1 MAKKRV
7 SQIKRS
13 INTNSIVLIIAA
25 ALILEIIS
33 TIQYQYIREEIAVDL
48 HLRAQS
54 ELLAKS
60 LAIQNVMSQVEAAVG
75 NHVWDAQRL
84 ISEGDSAYSVVKRL
98 VEQNPNIKGSSF
110 TFIPNYYPD
119 KGYWFE
125 SYAVRRDSNEIE
137 LMQLGSADHD
147 YTQAEF
153 YKIPIETDTSR
164 WTDPYLDNEGARMIL
179 TTFSIPVHD
188 STQKPVAVL
197 DADISLDWLKSIL
210 DINYVNPSSYNILIS
225 RSGQI
230 MSYPEEEY
238 VMLKTINDVAEEKKD
253 PAFKNFVEKFIKGE
267 RGNEVFKDNDGEKYH
282 VFFAPVGGETGW
294 SLAVVSSEKEIFGNY
309 NKMKVN
315 LLVLRIVALCVL
327 VFIIFRS
334 VRNINKLQKISV
346 ERERIKSELKI
357 ASEIQDGMLPK
368 NIAVDFKGE
377 KVEVVGLLDPA
388 KEVGGD
394 LYDFF
399 IKDDRLYFCIGD
411 VSGKGVPAAMF
422 MTVTRSLF
430 RTIAPYTLK
439 AAKILW
445 YMNRTMA
452 NINETNMFVT
462 FFIGIYDLN
471 TGVLNYSNA
480 GHDGPVIIE
489 NNIVNKLEVIPN
501 LPLGVF
507 SDFDYEEQETK
518 LEKDA
523 LIFLYT
529 DGLTEAM
536 NFNKEEFGE
545 VRMMEAIHSIVNKND
560 DVAPTDLLDGVIDKI
575 KEFVDKAEQSDDLT
589 MLAIKIK
596 ETPENTQ
603 KKILKIENDISSI
616 KKLNQFVDDLNEEK
630 QFSPEFSMQLKL
642 AVEEVVSNVINYG
655 YPNRKNDEIEI
666 SFIISDKNVRIEI
679 KDHGIEFDLTKIEEA
694 DTDSSVEERP
704 IGGLG
709 IFLVRQLTDE
719 IVYKREKDTNILILT
734 KKITTT

>member
-1 MAKKRV
+1 MARKRI
-7 SQIKRS
+7 SHIKRS

-25 ALILEIIS
+25 ALIMEIIS
-33 TIQYQYIREEIAVDL
+33 TIQYQYVREEIAVDL

-84 ISEGDSAYSVVKRL
+84 ISEGDSAFSVVKRL

-125 SYAVRRDSNEIE
+125 SYAVRRDSDEIE

-147 YTQAEF
+147 YTTAEF
-153 YKIPIETDTSR
+153 YKIPIETDSSR
-164 WTDPYLDNEGARMIL
+164 WTDPYLDNDGARMLL

-188 STQKPVAVL
+188 SSKKPVAVL

-225 RSGQI
+225 RSGQL
-230 MSYPEEEY
+230 MSYPKDDY
-238 VMLKTINDVAEEKKD
+238 VMLKTINDVAEEKQD
-253 PAFKNFVEKFIKGE
+253 PSFNNFVRKFINGE
-267 RGNEVFKDNDGEKYH
+267 RGNDVFKDTDGEKYH
-282 VFFAPVGGETGW
+282 VFYAPVGGETGW
-294 SLAVVSSEKEIFGNY
+294 SLAVVSSEKEIFGKY
-309 NKMKVN
+309 NKMKGT
-315 LLVLRIVALCVL
+315 LLILRIIALSAL

-346 ERERIKSELKI
+346 ERERIRSELKI
-357 ASEIQDGMLPK
+357 ASQIQNGMLPK
-368 NIAVDFKGE
+368 NISVDFKGAS
-377 KVEVVGLLDPA
+377 VDVVGLVDPA

-399 IKDDRLYFCIGD
+399 IKDSKLYFCIGD

-430 RTIAPYTLK
+430 RTISPYTQK
-439 AAKILW
+439 ASKILW

-462 FFIGIYDLN
+462 FFVGIYDL
-471 TGVLNYSNA
+471 TTHVLNYSNA

-489 NNIVNKLEVIPN
+489 DNTIHKLEVKPN

-507 SDFDYEEQETK
+507 PDFNYAQQETK
-518 LEKDA
+518 LEEDA

-536 NFNKEEFGE
+536 NLNKQEFGE
-545 VRMMEAIHSIVNKND
+545 ERMMEAISTFVKEHCDVNPNE
-560 DVAPTDLLDGVIDKI
+560 LLEGITDKI

-596 ETPENTQ
+596 ETTEKP
-603 KKILKIENDISSI
+603 KVDILKIENNISSV
-616 KKLNQFVDDLNEEK
+616 KTLNKFVDNLCEENK
-630 QFSPEFSMQLKL
+630 FSEECSMQLKL
-642 AVEEVVSNVINYG
+642 VVEELVANIINYG
-655 YPNRKNDEIEI
+655 YPDGKSDEIEI
-666 SFIISDKNVRIEI
+666 SFKISEGKIHIEI
-679 KDHGIEFDLTKIEEA
+679 KDHGVEFDPTKVVEV
-694 DTDSSVEERP
+694 DTDSSLEQRP

-709 IFLVRQLTDE
+709 IFLVRQFTDDFQYRR
-719 IVYKREKDTNILILT
+719 INDTNILELT
-734 KKITTT
+734 KTIK

>member
-1 MAKKRV
+1 MAKYRI
-7 SQIKRS
+7 SQIKSS
-13 INTNSIVLIIAA
+13 INANSIVLIIAA

-33 TIQYQYIREEIAVDL
+33 TIQYHYVREEIAVDL

-84 ISEGDSAYSVVKRL
+84 ISEGDSAFSVVKRL

-110 TFIPNYYPD
+110 TFKPNYYPE
-119 KGYWFE
+119 KGYWYE
-125 SYAVRRDSNEIE
+125 SYAVRRDSDEIE

-147 YTQAEF
+147 YTNAEF
-153 YKIPIETDTSR
+153 YKIPIETDSAR
-164 WTDPYLDNEGARMIL
+164 WTDPYLDSDGAKMML

-188 STQKPVAVL
+188 SSEKPVAVL

-225 RSGQI
+225 RSGQL
-230 MSYPEEEY
+230 MSYPEDNY
-238 VMLKTINDVAEEKKD
+238 VMLKTINDVAKEKQD
-253 PAFKNFVEKFIKGE
+253 PAFNSFVEKFVKGE
-267 RGNEVFKDNDGEKYH
+267 RGNEVFKDIDGEKYH
-282 VFFAPVGGETGW
+282 VFYAPVGGETGW

-315 LLVLRIVALCVL
+315 LLVLRIIALSVL

-357 ASEIQDGMLPK
+357 ASEIQDGMLPE
-368 NIAVDFKGE
+368 NIAFDFKGTG
-377 KVEVVGLLDPA
+377 VDVVGLLDPA

-399 IKDDRLYFCIGD
+399 LKEDRLYFCIGD

-439 AAKILW
+439 ASKILW

-471 TGVLNYSNA
+471 TGILNYSNA
-480 GHDGPVIIE
+480 GHDGPVVIE
-489 NNIVNKLEVIPN
+489 KDNIQKLEVIPN

-507 SDFDYEEQETK
+507 PDFDYAEQETK
-518 LEKDA
+518 LDNDT

-536 NFNKEEFGE
+536 NINRQEFGE
-545 VRMMEAIHSIVNKND
+545 ERMIETIRNIVKKHA
-560 DVAPTDLLDGVIDKI
+560 DVAPDNLLEGMTDEI
-575 KEFVDKAEQSDDLT
+575 KQFVDKAEQSDDLT

-596 ETPENTQ
+596 EKEG
-603 KKILKIENDISSI
+603 KSREYVLKIENNISSI
-616 KKLNQFVDDLNEEK
+616 KKLNQFVDELCEEK
-630 QFSPEFSMQLKL
+630 QFSDEFSMQLKL
-642 AVEEVVSNVINYG
+642 VAEEMVSNIINYG
-655 YPNRKNDEIEI
+655 YPDGQTDEIEI
-666 SFIISDKNVRIEI
+666 SFIITGDFVRIEI
-679 KDHGIEFDLTKIEEA
+679 KDHGIEFDPTKVAEA
-694 DTDSSVEERP
+694 DTESDVEDRP

-719 IVYKREKDTNILILT
+719 ISYEREGDTNSIIL
-734 KKITTT
+734 KKRIN